1 MINSPTHQRRPSL
14 LPAALG
20 AALAVGGV
28 LLSTHGVQAAEVAAE
43 VAHGGV
49 PHLDGRLLSAAWVVP
64 FAGILLSIA
73 LFPLLAPMVWHHH
86 FGKISAAWA
95 LAFLVPFAAT
105 FGLDLATYELLHTV
119 LLEYIPFIV
128 LLTALF
134 TVAGGVRLTGALVGT
149 PAANTV
155 GLALGTVLASL
166 MGTTGASMLL
176 IRPLLRANE
185 HRRYRVHTIVFFI
198 FLVSNVGGSL
208 TPLGDPPLFLGF
220 LKGVDFFWPT
230 VHLLAPMSFL
240 AGLLLVI
247 YFVLDL
253 VLHTRDPGKHPLI
266 EGVHER
272 EPIRIE
278 GSVNLLL
285 LVAII
290 GAVLLSGVWH
300 PGVGVTLYHVTVQLE
315 TIVSNL
321 LLLGITGLSLALTS
335 KQSRRL
341 NGFSW
346 GPILEVAKLFAA
358 IFLTIIPAIAI
369 LKAGTDGALGA
380 IISAVNEGGKPNPA
394 AYFWATGILSSFLD
408 NAPTYL
414 IFFNTAGG
422 EAQPL
427 MTDLSLTLTAISA
440 GAVFM
445 GANSYIGN
453 APNFMVKAIAE
464 ERGVA
469 MPSFF
474 GYMAWSCGIL
484 VPLLGLTTL
493 VFFL

>member
-1 MINSPTHQRRPSL
+1 
-14 LPAALG
+14 
-20 AALAVGGV
+20 
-28 LLSTHGVQAAEVAAE
+28 
-43 VAHGGV
+43 
-49 PHLDGRLLSAAWVVP
+49 VVP

-86 FGKISAAWA
+86 FGKIAAGWA
-95 LAFLVPFAAT
+95 LAFLLPFAAQ
-105 FGLDLATYELLHTV
+105 FGVELAAYQFLHTL
-119 LLEYIPFIV
+119 LLEYIPFII

-134 TVAGGVRLTGALVGT
+134 TVAGGVRLAGTLVGT
-149 PAANTV
+149 PLANTL
-155 GLALGTVLASL
+155 GLAVGTVLASV

-176 IRPLLRANE
+176 IRPLLRANQ
-185 HRRYRVHTIVFFI
+185 HRRHKIHTVVFFI

-230 VHLLAPMSFL
+230 RHLLAPTAFL
-240 AGLLLVI
+240 AGLLLAI

-253 VLHTRDPGKHPLI
+253 VLHTRDPGKHPFL

-272 EPIRIE
+272 EPVRVE
-278 GSVNLLL
+278 GGINLLL
-285 LVAII
+285 LAAII

-300 PGVGVTLYHVTVQLE
+300 PDADVTLHHVRVPLE
-315 TIVSNL
+315 TIVSQIL
-321 LLLGITGLSLALTS
+321 LIAVTLLSLKLTDPH
-335 KQSRRL
+335 SRRL

-369 LKAGTDGALGA
+369 LRAGTDGALGA
-380 IISAVNEGGKPNPA
+380 LIAAVDEGGKPNPA
-394 AYFWATGILSSFLD
+394 AYFWAAGILSSFLD

-422 EAQPL
+422 DPQLL
-427 MTDLSLTLTAISA
+427 MGDLALTLTAISA

-493 VFFL
+493 VFFR

>member
-1 MINSPTHQRRPSL
+1 MTRTSVARL
-14 LPAALG
+14 LPLAAS
-20 AALAVGGV
+20 V
-28 LLSTHGVQAAEVAAE
+28 LLAAWPGPAMAVEGA
-43 VAHGGV
+43 GV
-49 PHLDGRLLSAAWVVP
+49 PHLDGRELGVLWVLP

-73 LFPLLAPMVWHHH
+73 LLPLMAPGLWHHH
-86 FGKISAAWA
+86 FGKIAAAWA
-95 LAFLVPFAAT
+95 LAFLLPFAAV
-105 FGLDLATYELLHTV
+105 FGVDLAAYELAHTV

-134 TVAGGVRLTGALVGT
+134 TVAGGVRIAGSLVGT
-149 PAANTV
+149 PLANTL
-155 GLALGTVLASL
+155 GLALGTALASL

-185 HRRYRVHTIVFFI
+185 HRKHKVHTVVFFI

-230 VHLLAPMSFL
+230 VHLLAPMGFL
-240 AGLLLVI
+240 AACLLAI
-247 YFVLDL
+247 YFVLD
-253 VLHTRDPGKHPLI
+253 VWLHTRDPGKHPLI

-272 EPIRIE
+272 EPVRIE
-278 GSVNLLL
+278 GAVNLLL
-285 LVAII
+285 LVAIV

-300 PGVGVTLYHVTVQLE
+300 PGVGVTIYHVPVPLE
-315 TIVSNL
+315 TIVSQFL
-321 LLLGITGLSLALTS
+321 LIGITLLSLRLTS
-335 KQSRRL
+335 KKSRSL
-341 NGFSW
+341 NAFSW

-369 LKAGTDGALGA
+369 LKAGTDGALGG
-380 IISAVNEGGKPNPA
+380 IIAAVNEGGRPNPA
-394 AYFWATGILSSFLD
+394 AYFWATGLLSSFLD

-422 EAQPL
+422 DAQVL
-427 MTDLSLTLTAISA
+427 MTDLSVTLAAISA

-474 GYMAWSCGIL
+474 GYLLWSFGIL
-484 VPLLGLTTL
+484 VPLFVLVTL
-493 VFFL
+493 IFFR

>member
-1 MINSPTHQRRPSL
+1 MTNSSPSRRPSFF
-14 LPAALG
+14 PAFFAV
-20 AALAVGGV
+20 ALAAGG
-28 LLSTHGVQAAEVAAE
+28 LLLGTHGALAAE
-43 VAHGGV
+43 VAHGGA
-49 PHLDGRLLSAAWVVP
+49 PHLDGRMLSAVWVVP

-73 LFPLLAPMVWHHH
+73 LFPLLAPVMWHHH
-86 FGKISAAWA
+86 FGKISAVWA

-105 FGLDLATYELLHTV
+105 FGPELATYELLHTV

-134 TVAGGVRLTGALVGT
+134 TVAGGVRVTGSLVGT
-149 PAANTV
+149 PLANTV

-176 IRPLLRANE
+176 IRPMLRANE
-185 HRRYRVHTIVFFI
+185 HRRDKVHTMVFFI

-230 VHLLAPMSFL
+230 VHLFAPMAFL
-240 AGLLLVI
+240 SVLLLLI
-247 YFVLDL
+247 YFVLDV

-285 LVAII
+285 LVAIV

-300 PGVGVTLYHVTVQLE
+300 PGIGVTLYHVTVQLE

-335 KQSRRL
+335 KQSRRM

-422 EAQPL
+422 DAKVL

-493 VFFL
+493 VFFV

>member
-1 MINSPTHQRRPSL
+1 MITQIASRRAAPTSL
-14 LPAALG
+14 FLIGLLAGAVGLPDL
-20 AALAVGGV
+20 ALA
-28 LLSTHGVQAAEVAAE
+28 AEAGA
-43 VAHGGV
+43 
-49 PHLDGRLLSAAWVVP
+49 PHLDGRAMGALWVVP
-64 FAGILLSIA
+64 FVGILMSIA

-95 LAFLVPFAAT
+95 AAFLLPFAAV
-105 FGLDLATYELLHTV
+105 FGVELATFELLHTL
-119 LLEYIPFIV
+119 LLEYIPFII

-134 TVAGGVRLTGALVGT
+134 TVAGGVRLVGSLVGT
-149 PAANTV
+149 PLANTV
-155 GLALGTVLASL
+155 GLALGTALASL

-185 HRRYRVHTIVFFI
+185 HRRHKVHTVVFFI

-220 LKGVDFFWPT
+220 LKGVSFFWPT
-230 VHLLAPMSFL
+230 VHLLGPMLFL
-240 AGLLLVI
+240 SGLLLAI

-272 EPIRIE
+272 EPVRIE
-278 GSVNLLL
+278 GGVNLLL

-300 PGVGVTLYHVTVQLE
+300 PGVGVTLYQVTVPLE

-321 LLLGITGLSLALTS
+321 LLIGITVLSLKLTS
-335 KQSRRL
+335 EKSRRL

-346 GPILEVAKLFAA
+346 GPIVEVAKLFAA

-380 IISAVNEGGKPNPA
+380 IIAAVNEGGKPNPA
-394 AYFWATGILSSFLD
+394 AYFWAAGILSSFLD

-422 EAQPL
+422 DANLL
-427 MTDLSLTLTAISA
+427 MGDLALTLTAISA

-484 VPLLGLTTL
+484 VPLFGLMTL
-493 VFFL
+493 VFFV

>member
-1 MINSPTHQRRPSL
+1 MNTSPTHHRRPSIF
-14 LPAALG
+14 PTALG
-20 AALAVGGV
+20 AALTFGGV
-28 LLSTHGVQAAEVAAE
+28 LLGAHGVQAAEVAAE
-43 VAHGGV
+43 VAHAGL
-49 PHLDGRLLSAAWVVP
+49 PHLDGRLLGAVWVVP

-105 FGLDLATYELLHTV
+105 FGVDLATYELLHTV

-134 TVAGGVRLTGALVGT
+134 TVAGGVRLAGSLVGT
-149 PAANTV
+149 PLANTV

-185 HRRYRVHTIVFFI
+185 HRRHKVHTVVFFI

-230 VHLLAPMSFL
+230 VHLLAPMAFL
-240 AGLLLVI
+240 SALLLVI
-247 YFVLDL
+247 YFGLDL
-253 VLHTRDPGKHPLI
+253 VLHTRDPGRHPLI

-285 LVAII
+285 LIAIV

-300 PGVGVTLYHVTVQLE
+300 PGTGVMLYHVTVPLE

-369 LKAGTDGALGA
+369 LRAGTDGALGA

-394 AYFWATGILSSFLD
+394 AYFWAAGILSSFLD

-422 EAQPL
+422 DAKLL

>member
-1 MINSPTHQRRPSL
+1 MTTTPHPIRRAAVL
-14 LPAALG
+14 LAPLAGLLLTG
-20 AALAVGGV
+20 APALA
-28 LLSTHGVQAAEVAAE
+28 AEAGA
-43 VAHGGV
+43 
-49 PHLDGRLLSAAWVVP
+49 PLLDGRAMGVLWVVP

-95 LAFLVPFAAT
+95 LAFLLPFAAV
-105 FGLDLATYELLHTV
+105 FGADLAAYELLHTV

-134 TVAGGVRLTGALVGT
+134 TVAGGVRLTGSLVGT
-149 PAANTV
+149 PLANTV

-185 HRRYRVHTIVFFI
+185 HRTHKVHTIVFFI

-208 TPLGDPPLFLGF
+208 TPLGIPPLFLGF
-220 LKGVDFFWPT
+220 LKGVSFFWPT
-230 VHLLAPMSFL
+230 VHLFAPMAFL
-240 AGLLLVI
+240 SALLLAI
-247 YFVLDL
+247 YFAIDL
-253 VLHTRDPGKHPLI
+253 TLHTRDPGQHPFI

-272 EPIRIE
+272 EPVRIE
-278 GSVNLLL
+278 GGVNLAL

-300 PGVGVTLYHVTVQLE
+300 PGVGITLYHVPVPLE
-315 TIVSNL
+315 TIASQIL
-321 LLLGITGLSLALTS
+321 LIAITVLSLKLTS
-335 KQSRRL
+335 EKSRRL

-380 IISAVNEGGKPNPA
+380 IIAAVNEGANRIPPPISGPPA
-394 AYFWATGILSSFLD
+394 SCRASS
-408 NAPTYL
+408 
-414 IFFNTAGG
+414 
-422 EAQPL
+422 
-427 MTDLSLTLTAISA
+427 
-440 GAVFM
+440 
-445 GANSYIGN
+445 
-453 APNFMVKAIAE
+453 
-464 ERGVA
+464 
-469 MPSFF
+469 
-474 GYMAWSCGIL
+474 
-484 VPLLGLTTL
+484 TTRRPI
-493 VFFL
+493 

>member
-1 MINSPTHQRRPSL
+1 MTDARPTRHRLTRSL
-14 LPAALG
+14 SVPL
-20 AALAVGGV
+20 AALAGLAAAGLPGV
-28 LLSTHGVQAAEVAAE
+28 ALAAEAAG
-43 VAHGGV
+43 A
-49 PHLDGRLLSAAWVVP
+49 PHLDGRDLSVFWVIP

-73 LFPLLAPMVWHHH
+73 LMPLLAPSFWHHH
-86 FGKISAAWA
+86 FGKVAAGWA
-95 LAFLVPFAAT
+95 IAFLLPFALT
-105 FGLDLATYELLHTV
+105 FGAGLATYELLHTL

-134 TVAGGVRLTGALVGT
+134 TVAGGVRIAGTLVGT
-149 PAANTV
+149 PLANTL
-155 GLALGTVLASL
+155 GLGLGTLLASL

-176 IRPLLRANE
+176 IRPLIRANE
-185 HRRYRVHTIVFFI
+185 HRRHKVHTIVFFI

-220 LKGVDFFWPT
+220 LKGVSFFWPT
-230 VHLLAPMSFL
+230 VHLFWPMMLVAGCLLA
-240 AGLLLVI
+240 I
-247 YFVLDL
+247 YFLVDL
-253 VLHTRDPGKHPLI
+253 YLHTKDPGKHPLI

-272 EPIRIE
+272 EPVRIE
-278 GSVNLLL
+278 GAVNLLL
-285 LVAII
+285 LVAIV

-300 PGVGVTLYHVTVQLE
+300 PGVGVEIYHIHVPLE

-321 LLLGITGLSLALTS
+321 LLLGITGLSLRLTS
-335 KQSRRL
+335 ARSRRL
-341 NGFSW
+341 NAFTW

-369 LKAGTDGALGA
+369 LRAGTDGALGA
-380 IISAVNEGGKPNPA
+380 IIAAVNQNGQPVPA
-394 AYFWATGILSSFLD
+394 AYFWAAGILSSFLD

-422 EAQPL
+422 DAQVL
-427 MTDLSLTLTAISA
+427 MTDLAVTLAAISA

-445 GANSYIGN
+445 GANTYIGN

-474 GYMAWSCGIL
+474 GYMLWSFGIL
-484 VPLLGLTTL
+484 VPLFVLVTW